1 MLYSD
6 PGSFGRKGAAVIS
19 ILLTVFAVGT
29 QYAYLDSPSHNTT
42 SDGDFSEDDIG
53 ANFYQNAVRLLPE
66 IIESSC
72 LESVQACLLFGFYS
86 LPIDASGL
94 GYIYINLAVRLAMQ
108 NGMHRKCKSDV
119 FNPDMIETRNRVW
132 WTAYSLER

>member
-1 MLYSD
+1 MLT
-6 PGSFGRKGAAVIS
+6 I
-19 ILLTVFAVGT
+19 FAIGT
-29 QYAYLDSPSHNTT
+29 QYAYLDSRSQNTT
-42 SDGDFSEDDIG
+42 KDGDFSEDDIG
-53 ANFYQNAVRLLPE
+53 ATFYQSAVRLLPE

-108 NGMHRKCKSDV
+108 NGMHRKCKSDL
-119 FNPDMIETRNRVW
+119 FSPDMVETRNRAW